1 MKTQIFIKAWFS
13 DWNPVSRELA
23 LKCARHRFNSITVG
37 SQEEKLALT
46 NKHLKGIEF
55 TLEELRCPR

>member
-23 LKCARHRFNSITVG
+23 LKFARHRFNSITVG